1 MIVQRRAVSDLH
13 TLASWALR
21 MSPTGWALVRRGKI
35 AFSNHSFDTL
45 DRGSLIGPGWS
56 HVPEADEPPVMEQ
69 VAPRSLR
76 EIAVDEAQ
84 SLLAD
89 GVLRRRQRFARAG
102 TFVETVVERPL
113 SSDQTQVALVL
124 VRDVTEQVQADE
136 QIGAMRARLNE
147 TERTRVASELAVGV
161 AHDLGNLVAALRARV
176 ASLPASPELRS
187 TTAAMQAILEA
198 QAALVSKLQA
208 VTHPRHVAP
217 VRLNLVGDVFQPAI
231 QMVESSLRMSSLA
244 GGARISAGIDAS
256 TLAALSVLAPRD
268 ELINVIINL
277 ILNAR
282 DAMPRGGSIR
292 LVGAPCPG
300 GVVVRV
306 EDEGT
311 GVAPHD
317 LPRIFDPLFSTK
329 GNEGMGMG
337 LATAAALMR
346 YLRGTISARNRQPA
360 GACIE
365 LTFVDPV
372 EVDPERA
379 QPPLW

>member
-1 MIVQRRAVSDLH
+1 
-13 TLASWALR
+13 
-21 MSPTGWALVRRGKI
+21 
-35 AFSNHSFDTL
+35 
-45 DRGSLIGPGWS
+45 
-56 HVPEADEPPVMEQ
+56 MEQ

-379 QPPLW
+379 EPPPR

>member
-21 MSPTGWALVRRGKI
+21 MSPSGWALVRRGKI
-35 AFSNHSFDTL
+35 AFSNHSFDAL

-56 HVPEADEPPVMEQ
+56 HVPEADEPRVVEPA
-69 VAPRSLR
+69 APRSLR

-84 SLLAD
+84 ALFAD
-89 GVLRRRQRFARAG
+89 GALRRRHRFVRAG
-102 TFVETVVERPL
+102 TFVEMVAERPL
-113 SSDQTQVALVL
+113 SSEETHAALVL
-124 VRDVTEQVQADE
+124 VRDVTDQVQADE
-136 QIGAMRARLNE
+136 QLAAMRERLNE

-187 TTAAMQAILEA
+187 TTAAMRAILEA

-208 VTHPRHVAP
+208 VTHPRHEPP
-217 VRLNLVGDVFQPAI
+217 VRLNLLDDVFQPAI

-244 GGARISAGIDAS
+244 GGARISVGVDTS
-256 TLAALSVLAPRD
+256 TPAALSVDAPRD
-268 ELINVIINL
+268 ELINVVINL

-282 DAMPRGGSIR
+282 DAMPTGGSIR
-292 LVGAPCPG
+292 LAGAPCPG
-300 GVVVRV
+300 GVLVRV
-306 EDEGT
+306 EDDGT
-311 GVAPHD
+311 GIAPHD

-329 GNEGMGMG
+329 GSDGMGMG

-346 YLRGTISARNRQPA
+346 RLRGSISARNRPA
-360 GACIE
+360 GGACIE
-365 LTFVDPV
+365 LTFVDLV
-372 EVDPERA
+372 EVNPPRA
-379 QPPLW
+379 PPRAR